1 MSDPTASGADAP
13 NSAAPV
19 PPDAAAPSAWRADAP
34 ARSDATASDPIASDP
49 TLGRRPLVASVDPLI
64 ADLRRSYTRAALDE
78 RDVDPD
84 PTVQFRRWF
93 REALDAKAVEPNA
106 MTLATVTADGTPDAR
121 IVLLKGADARG
132 FVFYTDYRGQKAQEL
147 AARPRAA
154 LVFWWAELER
164 QVRVVG
170 MVERTSREESAA
182 YFATRPRGS
191 QIGAWTSRQ
200 SSVLPDRGALERDF
214 AATQERFAKGG
225 EVPLPEHWGG
235 YRVVPIAYEFWQG
248 RASRL
253 HDRIR
258 YAREG
263 ERWKRERLSP

>member
-13 NSAAPV
+13 NSAAP
-19 PPDAAAPSAWRADAP
+19 DARGADARRAD
-34 ARSDATASDPIASDP
+34 DP
-49 TLGRRPLVASVDPLI
+49 TLAGRPPVAPVDPEI
-64 ADLRRSYTRAALDE
+64 ADLRRSYTRATLDE
-78 RDVDPD
+78 GDVDPD
-84 PTVQFRRWF
+84 PVVQFRRWF
-93 REALDAKAVEPNA
+93 QEALDAKAVEPNA
-106 MTLATVTADGTPDAR
+106 MTLATVSADGAPDAR

-132 FVFYTDYRGQKAQEL
+132 FTFYTDYRGQKAQEL
-147 AARPRAA
+147 AATLRAA

-170 MVERTSREESAA
+170 TVERTSREESAA

-191 QIGAWTSRQ
+191 QMGAWTSRQ
-200 SSVLPDRGALERDF
+200 SSVLPDRAALEADF
-214 AATQERFAKGG
+214 AATQARFADGR

-235 YRVVPIAYEFWQG
+235 YRVVSEQFEFWQG

-258 YAREG
+258 YRRAAG
-263 ERWKRERLSP
+263 GWVRERLAP